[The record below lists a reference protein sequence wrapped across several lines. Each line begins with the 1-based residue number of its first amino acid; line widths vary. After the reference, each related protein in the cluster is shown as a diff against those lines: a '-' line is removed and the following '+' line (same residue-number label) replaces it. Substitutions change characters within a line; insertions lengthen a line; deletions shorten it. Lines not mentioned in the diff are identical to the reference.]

1 MSVPSIFSRLY
12 EQAEAFTIINNHT
25 NIHPALYKEAELL
38 VSHWLDLLEFIVIY
52 GSDIDVSHIGH
63 GDVQTLSNSQHHHNQ
78 LLASVIKEDL
88 DAKSFQG
95 LSDWYLFS
103 WHGIVLGG
111 TSPMTIIYTSPNVAS
126 EFAQRNINVVGFGGN
141 MLFRDVVPLQQRSN
155 RFKEFISGYDLS
167 YPLPQVLCSYIHS
180 ILDSLHFFHP
190 LASVYDTLID
200 SYGNQICI
208 KEVPLLF
215 LTYRYLLTDSEYL
228 IAPKKHVNAP
238 LPLVLSESGLCGA
251 RYFLDMQWNHYHLP
265 PTTYP
270 LEERKLPGFPRIRYP
285 YLSVYDFLEEKLLEL
300 PTNIDSKYFHTCS
313 VGKTT
318 FLLPIKQLFFDYFN
332 IDDLHE
338 LFEIIRRDDEK
349 IDVRLK
355 IPVRGGLIEFTRI
368 YGESDIVTLNFN
380 LAITPLCRV
389 DNETYHIISTHDE
402 SVEVLVGNSETGVLN
417 NDCITSNVRG
427 HNGNLVTESYTIK
440 DKWDY
445 IIVRYYSSIANE
457 SVIGLIIPHFF
468 AIEHINQECDFC
480 VNMSDDYTSISHNT
494 PHEYDAH
501 PLCIDE
507 PIVSILSPDDIV
519 FKSQLQRW
527 FLLPSSPNEITS
539 PINSLLCV
547 DNVSQDRRLLE
558 NFNIVFNY
566 VAFLQNS
573 KSLCKIVVRDLNHP
587 NNRENLLC
595 YCEEILFIMKQKA
608 LWKYHRPTF
617 SLIVSVPV
625 YLNKQEQSIFK
636 DVWMEARQKSGT
648 GIATD
653 TYFISDSVVQNS
665 FLHRFLQLAPT
676 RSFVNVNIDSLHTFI
691 SYCNNNGSIKS
702 LNIDMGIAN
711 LFQTSRKFAN
721 DDSFVQ
727 HLIQKYFHSIF
738 PIEKTQ
744 KISSLAQSFHWS
756 LFDVLKF
763 VFKDGEREFL
773 NCHILGDY
781 IKEVEIVFLIGLSY
795 YLGKYLRER
804 NLAIP
809 NAIVFSGIVS
819 QHPTMFNSDIRAI
832 KCLISMVL
840 EKTQRDNKAINVE
853 VIFKDGSKQGIP
865 SPIMTENLV
874 ITEEK
879 DVYYGI
885 DDILE
890 NHIPVQVILDLRDK
904 LRHSYNEFMYVL
916 DSIEIKHYLYHHLGL
931 RLNLTDYLKNRGF
944 TMSIDECLNEYFY
957 LNQYEEN
964 QICKES
970 LFFWG
975 LKHSLYEYLKTVL

>member
-12 EQAEAFTIINNHT
+12 EQAEAFSIINNHT

-63 GDVQTLSNSQHHHNQ
+63 GDVQALSYSQHHNYQ

-103 WHGIVLGG
+103 WYGIVLGG

-126 EFAQRNINVVGFGGN
+126 EFAQHNINVVGFGGN

-180 ILDSLHFFHP
+180 ILDTLHFFHP
-190 LASVYDTLID
+190 LASVYNTLID

-215 LTYRYLLTDSEYL
+215 LTYRYLLADSEYL

-251 RYFLDMQWNHYHLP
+251 RYFLDLQWNHYHLP

-270 LEERKLPGFPRIRYP
+270 LEERKLPGLPRIRYP

-318 FLLPIKQLFFDYFN
+318 FLLPIKQMFFDYFN

-338 LFEIIRRDDEK
+338 LYEIIRRDDET
-349 IDVRLK
+349 IDFRLK
-355 IPVRGGLIEFTRI
+355 IPVRGGLIEFVKI

-380 LAITPLCRV
+380 LAITPLFQL
-389 DNETYHIISTHDE
+389 DNEKHHIISTHDE
-402 SVEVLVGNSETGVLN
+402 NVKLLIGNSEIGVLN

-427 HNGNLVTESYTIK
+427 HNGNFVTESYTTN

-457 SVIGLIIPHFF
+457 SVTGLIIPHFF
-468 AIEHINQECDFC
+468 VIEHINQECDFC
-480 VNMSDDYTSISHNT
+480 VNMNDDYTLISHNR
-494 PHEYDAH
+494 PHKNDAH

-507 PIVSILSPDDIV
+507 PIVSILSPDDMV

-547 DNVSQDRRLLE
+547 DYVSQDRRLLE
-558 NFNIVFNY
+558 NYNIVFNSDALSRNDEGLY
-566 VAFLQNS
+566 
-573 KSLCKIVVRDLNHP
+573 KIAVRDLHLP
-587 NNRENLLC
+587 NNRERLLC
-595 YCEEILFIMKQKA
+595 YCEGLLFVMKQKA
-608 LWKYHRPTF
+608 LWKYNTVIF
-617 SLIVSVPV
+617 NLIVTVPI
-625 YLNKQEQSIFK
+625 YLNDEEQSIFK

-653 TYFISDSVVQNS
+653 TYFISDSVVQAS
-665 FLHRFLQLAPT
+665 FLQCFLQLAPT
-676 RSFVNVNIDSLHTFI
+676 RSFVNFNIDSLHTFI
-691 SYCNNNGSIKS
+691 SYCNNSGSIKTLS
-702 LNIDMGIAN
+702 IDMGIAN
-711 LFQTSRKFAN
+711 LFQTSRMFAN

-727 HLIQKYFHSIF
+727 HLIQNYFHSIF
-738 PIEKTQ
+738 SLEKTQ
-744 KISSLAQSFHWS
+744 EISSLAQSFHWS
-756 LFDVLKF
+756 LFDVLEF
-763 VFKDGEREFL
+763 AFKNGKKREIMRCPL
-773 NCHILGDY
+773 LGDC
-781 IKEVEIVFLIGLSY
+781 IKEVNIVFLIGILY
-795 YLGKYLRER
+795 YWGKYICER
-804 NLAIP
+804 KLATP
-809 NAIVFSGIVS
+809 NVFVFSGYKYF
-819 QHPTMFNSDIRAI
+819 PLFTCDIQAI
-832 KCLISMVL
+832 ERLIMMVL
-840 EKTQRDNKAINVE
+840 NKTQRNNNATNVK
-853 VIFKDGSKQGIP
+853 VFFKDHANQTIS
-865 SPIMTENLV
+865 SPIITENLI

-879 DVYYGI
+879 DFYYGI
-885 DDILE
+885 DEIPQNQLFVQDIL
-890 NHIPVQVILDLRDK
+890 NLRDR
-904 LRHSYNEFMYVL
+904 LYYSYNGFLDIL
-916 DSIEIKHYLYHHLGL
+916 DSIEIKDYLYHLGL
-931 RLNLTDYLKNRGF
+931 RLNLTNYLKNRGF
-944 TMSIDECLNEYFY
+944 YMSIDECLYDY
-957 LNQYEEN
+957 LNHNEPK
-964 QICKES
+964 QICNEA